1 MENSNAPFY
10 EDVCAPRERKFVVH
24 QKCHELLF
32 LDFFCACDSS
42 SIDRT
47 NECCRGSAQ
56 GDSRCA
62 RKSRNGHHYVPAVQ
76 WTGTKSALEMVGS
89 RTGGETAAS
98 VIEARFSRHVR
109 FVLPLVLE
117 RSRTGAGK
125 VPLGDCRPC
134 VGGSAGPRTNACD
147 SPDALLQPGSS
158 SRVVSEFRSAPR
170 EQTRSE
176 ERRVGKERRC
186 GWGRS

>member
-1 MENSNAPFY
+1 MENSNASFY
-10 EDVCAPRERKFVVH
+10 GDIFAPRERKFVVY

-32 LDFFCACDSS
+32 LYFVCARDPS

-76 WTGTKSALEMVGS
+76 WTGTKSTLEMVGS

-98 VIEARFSRHVR
+98 VIEAGFS
-109 FVLPLVLE
+109 
-117 RSRTGAGK
+117 
-125 VPLGDCRPC
+125 
-134 VGGSAGPRTNACD
+134 
-147 SPDALLQPGSS
+147 
-158 SRVVSEFRSAPR
+158 
-170 EQTRSE
+170 
-176 ERRVGKERRC
+176 
-186 GWGRS
+186 